1 LNAIKI
7 SLPPPIQILPPP
19 DSAPGGEIP
28 PLNPGEILEGT
39 ILSCKEPDRFFI
51 RIKGQD
57 LWAKSHV
64 PLPAGG
70 KISLRVEAVAPQV
83 LLRVLA
89 AAEEGEAA
97 SLGQLKKILGEN
109 IPLGNLAEKISMLRK
124 TSLDSFPAEV
134 QKGMQ
139 ELRTA
144 LAQYAP
150 PFLTDPRTLREK
162 VSQSGLFWENRLQE
176 LIHKREEED
185 FLQVSRQDLKGLL
198 LKLKSLVQDAS
209 ALEGG
214 NGLAWPKAEEGIR
227 ALDPYLQRI
236 EAYQLLNQRYG
247 DSSEKWL
254 LLLPLWF
261 GEELQ
266 FLEMS
271 VGFYREEGASPSKEE
286 TSLLFLLTLPET
298 GKIKIEVVIRK
309 DDLFCRFHPA
319 APSFEGEIQ
328 RNLPE
333 LENRL
338 RTLGFHPS
346 FSVSPGC
353 LEEEKEAIVSR
364 LDEKGE
370 NLVSLII

>member
-1 LNAIKI
+1 MNAIKI
-7 SLPPPIQILPPP
+7 SLPPSILILPPP
-19 DSAPGGEIP
+19 DSSSGGKIP

-39 ILSCKEPDRFFI
+39 ILGCKEPDQFFI
-51 RIKGQD
+51 RIKGQN

-70 KISLRVEAVAPQV
+70 KISLTVEAVAPQV
-83 LLRVLA
+83 LLRLLA

-97 SLGQLKKILGEN
+97 ALGQLKKILGEN
-109 IPLGNLAEKISMLRK
+109 VPLGNLAEKISMLGK
-124 TSLDSFPAEV
+124 TSLNSFPAEV

-139 ELRTA
+139 ELRAA

-176 LIHKREEED
+176 LIRKRGDED
-185 FLQVSRQDLKGLL
+185 FLQVSQQDLKGLL
-198 LKLKSLVQDAS
+198 LKLKSLFQGAS
-209 ALEGG
+209 ALEEG

-227 ALDPYLQRI
+227 SLDPYLQRI

-261 GEELQ
+261 GQELQ

-271 VGFYREEGASPSKEE
+271 VGFSREEGASSSKEE
-286 TSLLFLLTLPET
+286 TSLIFLLTLPET

-309 DDLFCRFHPA
+309 DDLFCRFYPA
-319 APSFEGEIQ
+319 APSFQGEIQ

-338 RTLGFHPS
+338 RTLGFRPS

-353 LEEEKEAIVSR
+353 LEEEKEMIVSR
-364 LDEKGE
+364 LDENGE
-370 NLVSLII
+370 NFVSLII

>member
-7 SLPPPIQILPPP
+7 SLPPSIQILPPH
-19 DSAPGGEIP
+19 SAPGREIP

-70 KISLRVEAVAPQV
+70 KISLTVEAVAPQV
-83 LLRVLA
+83 LLRLLA

-97 SLGQLKKILGEN
+97 ALGQLKKILGEN
-109 IPLGNLAEKISMLRK
+109 VPLGNLAEKISTLGK

-139 ELRTA
+139 ELRAA

-176 LIHKREEED
+176 LNRKRGDED
-185 FLQVSRQDLKGLL
+185 FLQVSQQDLKGLL
-198 LKLKSLVQDAS
+198 LKLKSLFQGAS
-209 ALEGG
+209 ALEEG
-214 NGLAWPKAEEGIR
+214 NGLVRPKAEEGIR
-227 ALDPYLQRI
+227 SLDPYLQRI

-261 GEELQ
+261 GKELQ

-271 VGFYREEGASPSKEE
+271 VGFSREEGASSSKEE
-286 TSLLFLLTLPET
+286 TSLIFLLTLPET

-309 DDLFCRFHPA
+309 DDLFCRFYPA
-319 APSFEGEIQ
+319 APSFQGEIQ
-328 RNLPE
+328 RNLLE

-338 RTLGFHPS
+338 RTLGFRPS

-353 LEEEKEAIVSR
+353 LEEEKEMIVSR
-364 LDEKGE
+364 LDENGE
-370 NLVSLII
+370 NFVSLII

>member
-7 SLPPPIQILPPP
+7 SRPPSIQILPRP

-39 ILSCKEPDRFFI
+39 ILARKEPDQFFI

-70 KISLRVEAVAPQV
+70 KISLTVEAVAPQV
-83 LLRVLA
+83 LLRLLA

-109 IPLGNLAEKISMLRK
+109 VPLGNLAEKISTLGK

-139 ELRTA
+139 ELRAA

-176 LIHKREEED
+176 LIHKRGEED

-198 LKLKSLVQDAS
+198 LNLKSLFQDAS

-214 NGLAWPKAEEGIR
+214 NGLALPKAEEGIR

-271 VGFYREEGASPSKEE
+271 VGFSREEGASPSKEE

-309 DDLFCRFHPA
+309 DDLFCRFYPA
-319 APSFEGEIQ
+319 APSFQGEIQ

-364 LDEKGE
+364 LDENGE
-370 NLVSLII
+370 NFVSLII